1 MYHVARYMSQVEG
14 VAEWPIE
21 AGPEFVH
28 GGNAL
33 LKVGFQALI
42 ACGQMHCECC
52 KSLHADG
59 QDGVHVLQVEPAA
72 CVLAPPQ

>member
-1 MYHVARYMSQVEG
+1 MMFDDIFCQILCFSKQVEG

-33 LKVGFQALI
+33 LKVRFTMFSVHGDLR
-42 ACGQMHCECC
+42 CC
-52 KSLHADG
+52 SGLP
-59 QDGVHVLQVEPAA
+59 GVRLPAWRRA
-72 CVLAPPQ
+72 SAILTT